1 MNTGTDR
8 ANTRINRFS
17 FARTLLILA
26 DVLVA
31 LAIFIFAPASGAAA
45 NGPTALMNSGG
56 PGAQS
61 AKFHSDAGF
70 LAKAHPKYLIQKFL
84 RGLADPA
91 IVTQSGP
98 LKGTSIFGVQGYLGI
113 PYAAPPVGTLRWMP
127 PQPYGRWH
135 GVFEANNF
143 GNFCTQPDGA
153 GGTFGDEDCLTL
165 NVFRPDIKKDSL
177 KNLPFP
183 VMVWIHGGG
192 LVTGGSPTFDPSPLV
207 LQGNV
212 IVVTL
217 NYRLGYLGFFANSAI
232 DSEHHLKA
240 NYGLMDQQLA
250 LKWVRRNIGAF
261 GGDPRRV
268 TIFGESAGAQSVY
281 GNLASPAADG
291 LFQGAI
297 AESGAY
303 FEFQDYYDYI
313 VPLATG
319 EAVGTI
325 FVPSGNQIALFVGCG
340 GTSNTAACLRAVPA
354 STLALTQPETI
365 YLFADGTVLP
375 QTPSDAFASGQFNRV
390 PVISGGNHDE
400 YRIFVAG
407 QYDFQGNPI
416 LTSAEYD
423 AAISALWGPSTPLIE
438 PSYPFAAYP
447 SGGVAL
453 GASGTDGVFACP
465 ERSSVRSLS
474 QYVTTF
480 AYEFN
485 DENAPD
491 LFDPIQLATFPLG
504 AYHFSEVQ
512 YLFDLDERFTG
523 TNPFTSDQQQ
533 LSNTM
538 IGYWTQFATTGNPN
552 YDGAPLWAPY
562 SSGSDVFQSLVPP
575 TPMPEATFATDHQC
589 STLWGPF

>member
-1 MNTGTDR
+1 MNTGR
-8 ANTRINRFS
+8 EKHSSRIVRFS
-17 FARTLLILA
+17 LALEHLIVTA
-26 DVLVA
+26 A
-31 LAIFIFAPASGAAA
+31 LAALAVFIFAPASAA
-45 NGPTALMNSGG
+45 NVPTALVNIGG
-56 PGAQS
+56 AGPQS
-61 AKFHSDAGF
+61 AKFHYDAGF
-70 LAKAHPKYLIQKFL
+70 MAKARPKFLSEKFL
-84 RGLADPA
+84 RGLTDPA
-91 IVTQSGP
+91 IVTESGP
-98 LKGTSIFGVQGYLGI
+98 LKGTSIFGVLAYLGI

-127 PQPYGRWH
+127 PRPYGKWH
-135 GVFEANNF
+135 GVFQANNF

-165 NVFRPDIKKDSL
+165 NVFTPDIKKNSL
-177 KNLPFP
+177 KNWPLP

-217 NYRLGYLGFFANSAI
+217 NYRLGYLGFFAHSAI
-232 DSEHHLKA
+232 DSENHLNG

-250 LKWVRRNIGAF
+250 LRWVQKNIAAF

-281 GNLASPAADG
+281 GNLVSPTAEG
-291 LFQGAI
+291 LFRGAI

-303 FEFQDYYDYI
+303 LEFQDYYDYI
-313 VPLATG
+313 IPT
-319 EAVGTI
+319 AVGETLGTPL
-325 FVPSGNQIALFVGCG
+325 VPSGDQIASFVGCSG
-340 GTSNTAACLRAVPA
+340 ASDTAACLRAVSA
-354 STLALTQPETI
+354 SALALTEPGTI
-365 YLFADGTVLP
+365 YLFVDGTVLP
-375 QTPSDAFASGQFNRV
+375 ETPTEAFASGEFNRV

-400 YRIFVAG
+400 ERIFVAG

-423 AAISALWGPSTPLIE
+423 AALAAVWGASTPAIE
-438 PSYPFAAYP
+438 PSYPYAAYP
-447 SGGVAL
+447 NGGLAL
-453 GASGTDGVFACP
+453 SASETDGIFACP
-465 ERSSVRSLS
+465 ERSAVRLLS
-474 QYVTTF
+474 QYITTY

-523 TNPFTSDQQQ
+523 TNPFTADQQQ

-538 IGYWTQFATTGNPN
+538 IGYWTHFASTGSPN
-552 YDGAPLWAPY
+552 YHGAPAWAPY
-562 SSGSDVFQSLVPP
+562 NSGSDVFQSLVPP